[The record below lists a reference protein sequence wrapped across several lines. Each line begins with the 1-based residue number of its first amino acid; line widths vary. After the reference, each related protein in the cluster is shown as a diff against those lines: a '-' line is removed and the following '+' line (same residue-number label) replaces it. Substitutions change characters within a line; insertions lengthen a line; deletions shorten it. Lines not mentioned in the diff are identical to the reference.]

1 MRNAKLNAEL
11 SISASGRR
19 YLAPNA
25 VVLADIV
32 RMRGVVVFADA
43 DMRMAYEMCT
53 NMLRHINT

>member
-25 VVLADIV
+25 VVLADERIMHV
-32 RMRGVVVFADA
+32 
-43 DMRMAYEMCT
+43 Y
-53 NMLRHINT
+53 LRVWKTLSE

>member
-25 VVLADIV
+25 VALADIV
-32 RMRGVVVFADA
+32 RMRGY
-43 DMRMAYEMCT
+43 DMWH
-53 NMLRHINT
+53 LRVWKTLSG